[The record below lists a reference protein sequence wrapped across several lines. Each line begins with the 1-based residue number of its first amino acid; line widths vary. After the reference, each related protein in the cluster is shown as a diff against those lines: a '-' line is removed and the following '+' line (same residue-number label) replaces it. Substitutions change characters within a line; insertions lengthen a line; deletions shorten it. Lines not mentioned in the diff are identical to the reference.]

1 MNQKSLL
8 DAYGLLLF
16 LQKEG
21 PYQVIKTIFRDA
33 QSKND
38 PVLINEMSIGEIF
51 HVTARN
57 HSIEKAE
64 AFLPLLEVLPME
76 IVSNNLEDI
85 LRAARIK
92 GQYRVGYISALVTVT
107 AEREN
112 AVLLTG
118 DPEFRKVE
126 DVINIKWLV

>member
-1 MNQKSLL
+1 MKPKCLL

-21 PYQVIKTIFRDA
+21 PYQIIKTRFRDA
-33 QSKND
+33 QDNGN
-38 PVLINEMSIGEIF
+38 PILINEMSVGEIF
-51 HVTARN
+51 HVTAHV

-64 AFLPLLEVLPME
+64 AFLPLLEVLPLE
-76 IVSNNLEDI
+76 TISNNLENV
-85 LRAARIK
+85 LQAARIK
-92 GQYRVGYISALVTVT
+92 AQYALGYISALVTVT

-118 DPEFRKVE
+118 DPEFHKVE
-126 DVINIKWLV
+126 EVIDIQWLV

>member
-1 MNQKSLL
+1 MKPKCLL

-21 PYQVIKTIFRDA
+21 PYQIIKTRFRDA
-33 QSKND
+33 QDNGN
-38 PVLINEMSIGEIF
+38 PILINEMSVGEIF
-51 HVTARN
+51 HVTAHA

-64 AFLPLLEVLPME
+64 AFLPLLELLPLE
-76 IVSNNLEDI
+76 IVSNNLESI
-85 LRAARIK
+85 LQAARIK
-92 GQYRVGYISALVTVT
+92 VQHALGYISALVTVT

-118 DPEFRKVE
+118 DPEFQKVE
-126 DVINIKWLV
+126 EVIDIQWLV